1 MEASKELA
9 NLHNQIWPERSH
21 SRDADARFGSA
32 VGCSRAAKDH
42 GCCDSALR
50 DSQKLDVAGVLSTA
64 GGWIRG
70 QNCAYHADEG
80 RELG

>member
-1 MEASKELA
+1 MLA
-9 NLHNQIWPERSH
+9 NLHNQIWPECSH
-21 SRDADARFGSA
+21 ARDADARFGGA
-32 VGCSRAAKDH
+32 VGCSCASKYH
-42 GCCDSALR
+42 GCRNAALQ

-64 GGWIRG
+64 GRWIRE